1 MVLIDYD
8 SGVVVDR
15 PEDAPTTFG
24 KGDEWVA
31 PEINAQ
37 RSQASDGQ
45 STVTVDLLTDTWSV
59 AVGVHYFLFACF
71 PYFYLHVLGPRGLE
85 AYVSRYRW
93 PEVDPSYDNFEADN
107 SEFYAHYR
115 QTYAATQDSLKRPF
129 EATFWKGADAISRN
143 ARASYRQWI
152 QVLEPLVVR
161 TRFRPPT
168 TVSTLAAQP
177 TPAAQPKPQ
186 PPPQPQPQP
195 TRPAPGPVPR
205 QTVKPPP
212 TPTPPQPKRPW
223 PRLVAL
229 VLVALVIGVIYTIG
243 NKPRDATTWAPEKGV
258 PGVVQKNDAANEA
271 EKRQL
276 IAERVRLNQEA
287 GQVDKILAHGTMT
300 LSGRM
305 TTVEEPSGSGGF
317 WSFSIK
323 ADDNNAQYGFMCSS
337 YDELYFRIGRGDVD
351 WETGRRAM
359 RQESAHVIL
368 YFRSKDWDKCLT
380 GHACDVNPCP
390 LAIVI
395 EPTAAVHAI
404 NTPSKSET
412 ITVTPIGNNGCGN
425 RMGGFDA
432 KYNGKTIGIIFT
444 HGQISVYV
452 GGSPKNPE
460 DLLCPWPGKK
470 LKFLEKHI
478 DIVGKWSGTDD
489 IGVSQFHAKEIFISG

>member
-71 PYFYLHVLGPRGLE
+71 PYFYLHVLGPRELE

-177 TPAAQPKPQ
+177 TPAAQVQ
-186 PPPQPQPQP
+186 PPQPQLPP
-195 TRPAPGPVPR
+195 TRPAPAPGLVPR
-205 QTVKPPP
+205 QTPKPPP
-212 TPTPPQPKRPW
+212 TPAPPQPKATW
-223 PRLVAL
+223 PRLVGL
-229 VLVALVIGVIYTIG
+229 VVVALVIGVIYTIG
-243 NKPRDATTWAPEKGV
+243 NKPQPVRRAQYPMQPPGVAPPPPEKRISTTWPPDKQFRTLGEADALAFSPDAGTLAVAYGCNLGIQFFLMSRADAFFLPSRYLQKLGTLAGIGPPRSPTV
-258 PGVVQKNDAANEA
+258 P
-271 EKRQL
+271 
-276 IAERVRLNQEA
+276 
-287 GQVDKILAHGTMT
+287 T
-300 LSGRM
+300 
-305 TTVEEPSGSGGF
+305 
-317 WSFSIK
+317 
-323 ADDNNAQYGFMCSS
+323 DNS
-337 YDELYFRIGRGDVD
+337 LHWLR
-351 WETGRRAM
+351 
-359 RQESAHVIL
+359 
-368 YFRSKDWDKCLT
+368 
-380 GHACDVNPCP
+380 
-390 LAIVI
+390 
-395 EPTAAVHAI
+395 
-404 NTPSKSET
+404 
-412 ITVTPIGNNGCGN
+412 
-425 RMGGFDA
+425 
-432 KYNGKTIGIIFT
+432 
-444 HGQISVYV
+444 
-452 GGSPKNPE
+452 
-460 DLLCPWPGKK
+460 
-470 LKFLEKHI
+470 
-478 DIVGKWSGTDD
+478 
-489 IGVSQFHAKEIFISG
+489 